1 MPKGIKRRSEMSEHR
16 ARALSL
22 SYFTVGY
29 NVLEGLLS
37 IVFAVMAGS
46 SALLG
51 FGFDSFVES
60 LSGGV
65 MIWRF
70 KHRGEMSSTEEEERE
85 RVAIRLVG
93 ISLMLLGG
101 YVTFESVEM
110 LYFGE
115 GPDRNPAGLLIACL
129 SLVVM
134 PILFVMKRRTADALH
149 SRSLA
154 ADAQQT
160 FACILLSIMLL
171 LGSGLHYVTGFWQA
185 DPIAGLLIAAF
196 LIREG
201 HKAWRE
207 QDLCCC

>member
-1 MPKGIKRRSEMSEHR
+1 MIEHR
-16 ARALSL
+16 ARALNL

-29 NVLEGLLS
+29 NLLEGLLS
-37 IVFAVMAGS
+37 IVFALIAGS

-51 FGFDSFVES
+51 FGIDSFVES
-60 LSGGV
+60 LSGTV

-70 KHRGEMSSTEEEERE
+70 TRLGDLSSAKEAERE

-101 YVTFESVEM
+101 YVVFEAVEM
-110 LYFGE
+110 LYYDQR
-115 GPDRNPAGLLIACL
+115 PDRNPAGLLIACL

-134 PILFVMKRRTADALH
+134 PILFTLKRRTADALR

-154 ADAQQT
+154 ADAKQT
-160 FACILLSIMLL
+160 FACILLSVTLL
-171 LGSGLHYVTGFWQA
+171 VGSGLHYVTGFWQA

-196 LIREG
+196 LVREG